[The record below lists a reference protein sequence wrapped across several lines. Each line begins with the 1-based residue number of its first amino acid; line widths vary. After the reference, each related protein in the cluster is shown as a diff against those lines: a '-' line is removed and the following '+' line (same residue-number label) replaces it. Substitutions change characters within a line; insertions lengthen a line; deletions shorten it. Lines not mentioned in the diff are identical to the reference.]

1 MEAALSVFNVLTR
14 SWPESGR
21 VSCALA
27 GRLLPAKAIH
37 RDHVET
43 ITTRHWITS
52 FHFVDVA
59 PNVEATREHC
69 KTRSSL
75 FVLTV
80 VHQIIDHSRVGQ
92 RGRITQGLGII
103 LRDLAQDAAHDL
115 TRTCLRQAGGEL
127 DLVR

>member
-59 PNVEATREHC
+59 PNVEATGNDC
-69 KTRSSL
+69 KTFSGL

-80 VHQIIDHSRVGQ
+80 VHQIVDNR
-92 RGRITQGLGII
+92 RISQGGGVTQGLGII

-115 TRTCLRQAGGEL
+115 ARACFRQTGGEL

>member
-1 MEAALSVFNVLTR
+1 MFNVLTR

-27 GRLLPAKAIH
+27 GRLLPAKATH

-52 FHFVDVA
+52 FLFVDVA
-59 PNVEATREHC
+59 PNVEATRSLC

-80 VHQIIDHSRVGQ
+80 VHQIIDNRRIGK

-103 LRDLAQDAAHDL
+103 LRNLAQDAAHDL
-115 TRTCLRQAGGEL
+115 ARTCFRQARGKL